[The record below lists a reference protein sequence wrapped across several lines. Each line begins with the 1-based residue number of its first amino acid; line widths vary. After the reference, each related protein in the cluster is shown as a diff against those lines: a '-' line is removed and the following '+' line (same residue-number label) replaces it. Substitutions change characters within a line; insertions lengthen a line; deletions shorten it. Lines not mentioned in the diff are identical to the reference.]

1 MSSLNL
7 MPSVLSQKRAFI
19 IPLPFNTCITH
30 YSIHSLPLCRTL
42 QCQLLE
48 PCISTKSLHIEFKVL
63 KLYGGR
69 QYKFHGRC
77 YVHYGNYSSR
87 VSIWKLQCDAN
98 YFRVEAKGIL
108 SSERFDIS
116 FFESHQKN
124 SVFVQKFQKQT
135 NQLSVPTRLHHKR
148 FTHSIRATQF
158 LLKSRADVVA
168 RISVQ
173 LYRIR
178 IALPIFVIF

>member
-1 MSSLNL
+1 MIVSVNDYTKPYVFFDQRFLLLKAFLSSDRSMSSLNL

-48 PCISTKSLHIEFKVL
+48 PCISTKSVHIEFKVL

-87 VSIWKLQCDAN
+87 VSIGK
-98 YFRVEAKGIL
+98 
-108 SSERFDIS
+108 
-116 FFESHQKN
+116 
-124 SVFVQKFQKQT
+124 
-135 NQLSVPTRLHHKR
+135 
-148 FTHSIRATQF
+148 
-158 LLKSRADVVA
+158 
-168 RISVQ
+168 
-173 LYRIR
+173 
-178 IALPIFVIF
+178 